1 MNTKNNKTNA
11 RLNLNANDMTVS
23 ISGLGKMQSH
33 KIELAK
39 NVKQFVEINWSSGQ
53 FLVSVITEAGGK
65 PITMQQICRSTKPS
79 YSFAAYFEACGSI
92 LI

>member
-1 MNTKNNKTNA
+1 MNTKNKKTNA
-11 RLNLNANDMTVS
+11 RLNLNANDITVS

-39 NVKQFVEINWSSGQ
+39 NVKQYVEINWSSGQ

-65 PITMQQICRSTKPS
+65 PVTMQQICRSTKPS

>member
-1 MNTKNNKTNA
+1 MNTKNNKSAT
-11 RLNLNANDMTVS
+11 RLNLNANDITVS
-23 ISGLGKMQSH
+23 ISGLDAIQSR

-39 NVKQFVEINWSSGQ
+39 NVKKYVEINWSSGQ

-65 PITMQQICRSTKPS
+65 PVTMQQICRSSKPS

>member
-11 RLNLNANDMTVS
+11 RLNLNANDITVS
-23 ISGLGKMQSH
+23 ISGLGKLQSN
-33 KIELAK
+33 KVEVLK
-39 NVKQFVEINWSSGQ
+39 GVKQYVEISWTSGQ
-53 FLVSVITEAGGK
+53 FIVNLMMEAGGQCRQMK
-65 PITMQQICRSTKPS
+65 QICRSTKPS